1 MSLCTQ
7 EINSSETVF
16 YSNRAQCY
24 KKLGRIEDALKDAQE
39 AIELDSNNVRGHL
52 VAGQALAE
60 IGKQEANIRKVE
72 LAVTRFTKALTLSGG
87 KRAQL

>member
-1 MSLCTQ
+1 
-7 EINSSETVF
+7 
-16 YSNRAQCY
+16 
-24 KKLGRIEDALKDAQE
+24 LGRIEDALRDAQE

-60 IGKQEANIRKVE
+60 IGKQEQNIRKVE

-87 KRAQL
+87 KRVEL